1 MSIEEIRQRN
11 EYFERIMLEVAPAAS
26 HTADEILFR
35 CSSLHH
41 LMTDPKPEA
50 VKRGE
55 LISEGTKTHL
65 VDIYT
70 SNTYNRH
77 EDITSKFMEKGTE
90 VEEDSITIIS
100 RITKTFLRKNEQH
113 LKNAYI
119 MGTPDLFIGDSI
131 EKAQVIR
138 DAKSSW
144 SVFTFMRAKHK
155 SLEKSYYWQMQGY
168 MALTGAKVAEV
179 DYCLINTPY
188 SLVENELR
196 KLSYK
201 YDGNTQAWIELQL
214 IANHVYDLETFN
226 KYMRNRDINLNAL
239 TGIDFERA
247 NAVVMGFVEIPLK
260 DRHFS
265 FTVERNDEHIE
276 KLYKRIEN
284 CREWIKN
291 NLTN

>member
-11 EYFERIMLEVAPAAS
+11 EYFERIMLEVAPVTS
-26 HTADEILFR
+26 HTAEEILFR

-77 EDITSKFMEKGTE
+77 EDITSKFLEKGNE
-90 VEEDSITIIS
+90 VEDDSITIIS

-113 LKNAYI
+113 LKNYFI
-119 MGTPDLFIGDSI
+119 MGTPDLFIGEDI
-131 EKAQVIR
+131 HKAEVIR

-155 SLEKSYYWQMQGY
+155 PLEKSYYWQMQGY
-168 MALTGAKVAEV
+168 MALTGAKVAYV
-179 DYCLINTPY
+179 DYCLNNTPY

-196 KLSYK
+196 KLSFK
-201 YDGNTQAWIELQL
+201 YDGNTPAWIELQL
-214 IANHVYDLETFN
+214 IANHVYDLEAFN
-226 KYMRNRDINLNAL
+226 TYMRNRDININAL

-247 NAVVMGFVEIPLK
+247 NAVFMGFVEIALK
-260 DRHFS
+260 DRHFN
-265 FTVERNDEHIE
+265 FKVDRNDADIDR
-276 KLYKRIEN
+276 LYKRIED

-291 NLTN
+291 NLS